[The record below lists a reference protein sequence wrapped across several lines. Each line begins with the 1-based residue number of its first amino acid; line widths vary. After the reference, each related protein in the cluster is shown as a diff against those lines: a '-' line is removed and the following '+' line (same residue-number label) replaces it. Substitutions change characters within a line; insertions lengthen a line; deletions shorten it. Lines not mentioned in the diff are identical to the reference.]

1 MIGEHLSWSQAALVI
16 VLLWLSV
23 FAFYFIAVLCSCART
38 IKRGATL
45 KKPADATRRNG
56 PEAVP

>member
-16 VLLWLSV
+16 VLLWCGV
-23 FAFYFIAVLCSCART
+23 FAFYIIAILCSCARS
-38 IKRGATL
+38 IKRGATM
-45 KKPADATRRNG
+45 KNPDERAKRNG